1 MRETANRGK
10 VRRDVTQLTEL
21 EASES
26 IISPLVRP
34 QLPPLAGLVIAL
46 SRLLE
51 GKAPVEREREEAC
64 SHQPVLEWSLRKGR
78 TGERLLHGFSLRKA
92 TRKREDF
99 HPKAARF
106 RLVKDHGESHQ

>member
-1 MRETANRGK
+1 VRETAHRGK

-26 IISPLVRP
+26 SISPLVRP

-51 GKAPVEREREEAC
+51 GKTPVEREREEAC
-64 SHQPVLEWSLRKGR
+64 SHQSMLERSLRKGR
-78 TGERLLHGFSLRKA
+78 EGLLYWLLGTSVRENHHKSERASLHWLPKDVLLR
-92 TRKREDF
+92 
-99 HPKAARF
+99 
-106 RLVKDHGESHQ
+106 